1 MDRSTTTKL
10 GVAIV
15 ILIAAGVILLLGTG
29 GVAPTPPDR
38 VSAGEA
44 AASEQPLGPVSET
57 GDWTTSPFSRPR

>member
-15 ILIAAGVILLLGTG
+15 ILIAAGVILRLGTG

-38 VSAGEA
+38 VSAGDA
-44 AASEQPLGPVSET
+44 AASEQPAGPVSEN
-57 GDWTTSPFSRPR
+57 GRWEMPPFTRHR